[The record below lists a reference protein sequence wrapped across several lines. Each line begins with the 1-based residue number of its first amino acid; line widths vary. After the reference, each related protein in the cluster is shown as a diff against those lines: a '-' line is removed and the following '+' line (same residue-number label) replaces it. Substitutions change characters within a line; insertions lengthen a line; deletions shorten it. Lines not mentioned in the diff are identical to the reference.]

1 VSTPVAAGTLSV
13 GFDGGW
19 QHHTYDIVNTPPP
32 TRMDPAP
39 NMVIHRNLSRWAADA
54 GAWVEESW
62 FLGGDRIEV
71 RPGVRGDHFGLSDQ
85 WTLDPRIA
93 VTLQLPDHFTLT
105 QSIGRYHEPPL
116 ITDLD
121 PIFGDRVMLGSS
133 ATQAATT
140 LKTILGDDKEVSA
153 TVYYQDL
160 RQLPVDAITAA
171 TPISANGG
179 EESGGLLGVSREL
192 VDSQFGSYSFRE
204 AIGRGTAYGVE
215 LIARRNVGAWTG
227 WIAYAYARSY
237 RTNPSRDD
245 VARPYVL
252 DQPHSL
258 TLVAT
263 TELGRWRFGGRF
275 RYTTGNPYTPVAGAY
290 QKTNGD
296 WVAVDGAILS
306 TRLPDFVQ
314 LDLRID
320 RTWTRPWG
328 TLNLYIDV
336 QNVVNRQNAEGVT
349 YNKDYT
355 HLSYT
360 NGLPIFPSIGVEYIP

>member
-1 VSTPVAAGTLSV
+1 
-13 GFDGGW
+13 
-19 QHHTYDIVNTPPP
+19 
-32 TRMDPAP
+32 
-39 NMVIHRNLSRWAADA
+39 MVIHRNLARWAADA
-54 GAWVEESW
+54 GAWIEQSW
-62 FLGGDRIEV
+62 FLGGDRLEI
-71 RPGVRGDHFGLSDQ
+71 RPGLRGDHFGLSDQ

-93 VTLQLPDHFTLT
+93 VTERLAGDVTLT
-105 QSIGRYHEPPL
+105 QSVGRYHEPPL

-121 PIFGDRVMLGSS
+121 PIFGNRVMLGSA
-133 ATQAATT
+133 ATQAAATV
-140 LKTILGDDKEVSA
+140 KTIVGDDKELSA

-192 VDSQFGSYSFRE
+192 VDSQFGSYTYRE
-204 AIGRGTAYGVE
+204 AIGTGTAYGVE

-237 RTNPSRDD
+237 RTNPTRGDE
-245 VARPYVL
+245 AHPYVL

-258 TLVAT
+258 TVVGT
-263 TELGRWRFGGRF
+263 TELGRWRLGGRF

-290 QKTNGD
+290 QKSSGD
-296 WVAVDGAILS
+296 WVAVDGPLLS
-306 TRLPDFVQ
+306 QRIPDFIQ
-314 LDLRID
+314 LDLRVD
-320 RTWTRPWG
+320 RGWLRPWG
-328 TLNLYIDV
+328 TLNLYLDV
-336 QNVVNRQNAEGVT
+336 QNVVNRHNPEGVT

-360 NGLPIFPSIGVEYIP
+360 SGLPIFPSIGVEYIP

>member
-1 VSTPVAAGTLSV
+1 
-13 GFDGGW
+13 
-19 QHHTYDIVNTPPP
+19 
-32 TRMDPAP
+32 
-39 NMVIHRNLSRWAADA
+39 
-54 GAWVEESW
+54 
-62 FLGGDRIEV
+62 
-71 RPGVRGDHFGLSDQ
+71 
-85 WTLDPRIA
+85 
-93 VTLQLPDHFTLT
+93 
-105 QSIGRYHEPPL
+105 
-116 ITDLD
+116 
-121 PIFGDRVMLGSS
+121 MLGSA

-160 RQLPVDAITAA
+160 RELPVDAITSA

-192 VDSQFGSYSFRE
+192 VDSQFGSYSYRE
-204 AIGRGTAYGVE
+204 AIGHGTAYGLE

-237 RTNPSRDD
+237 RTNPSRDG

-258 TLVAT
+258 TLVGT

-290 QKTNGD
+290 QKANGD
-296 WVAVDGAILS
+296 WVAVDGSILS
-306 TRLPDFVQ
+306 TRLPDFIQ
-314 LDLRID
+314 LDLRVD

-360 NGLPIFPSIGVEYIP
+360 TGLPIFPSIGVEYIP